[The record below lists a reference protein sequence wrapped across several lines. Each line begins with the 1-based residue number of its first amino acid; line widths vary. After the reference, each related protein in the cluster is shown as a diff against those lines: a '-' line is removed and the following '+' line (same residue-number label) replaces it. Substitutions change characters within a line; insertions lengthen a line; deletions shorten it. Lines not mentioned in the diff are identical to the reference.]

1 MMRIG
6 NGFDVHRLQER
17 LPFWLG
23 GLLIPCDKGCVAH
36 SDGDVLIHAVCD
48 ALLGAAALGDIGV
61 HFPDTDAAYKNIDS
75 KILLEETAALIHA
88 AGYTINN
95 IDAVVCLEKPKISKY
110 ILLMRETL
118 AKVLAVAVDQI
129 SIKATTCERLGF
141 VGREEGVA
149 AYAVALLQ
157 R

>member
-1 MMRIG
+1 MFRIG
-6 NGFDVHRLQER
+6 NGFDVHRLQEG

-23 GLLIPCDKGCVAH
+23 GLLIPSGKGCVAH
-36 SDGDVLIHAVCD
+36 SDGDVLIHAICD

-75 KILLEETAALIHA
+75 KILLEKTAALIHA

-95 IDAVVCLEKPKISKY
+95 IDAVVCLEKPKINKY

-118 AKVLAVAVDQI
+118 ARALPLPVEQI

-141 VGREEGVA
+141 VGREEGVS